1 MSPWEKF
8 FAILGATVLV
18 GAVGYCSWK
27 LLGGSKNA
35 IPETMHNH
43 SSTKFYILLTDWNA
57 IKDAGKCIGT
67 ELKEKGLQMI
77 KDFDGNAL
85 VQKMAGIFEKRD
97 LAGKIDPK
105 DVSKVWEVFSAM
117 GYGGIIAAVMAH
129 VKTNAK

>member
-27 LLGGSKNA
+27 LLGGN
-35 IPETMHNH
+35 
-43 SSTKFYILLTDWNA
+43 WNA